1 MKDQPKTSGKS
12 IMINYGLLLG
22 FVSIIIALVNYVF
35 GDLYKPHWILI
46 VVSLV
51 ASITVIVLGIKK
63 FKDLNGGFLSVGQ
76 AIKTGLGIALISAL
90 VYAAYLIIF
99 FNFIETSYFEN
110 MAAVQEQTIAEKY
123 PNLTDE
129 QMEAAVKNA
138 AMFNNTGA
146 NITMSLIFS
155 LFFGLIISLIGGLV
169 MKKADEE

>member
-35 GDLYKPHWILI
+35 GDLYKPHLILI